1 MGLQEIS
8 EATKGMACVTH
19 VFTEAEKE
27 FILQFA
33 CKTGDKE
40 LTNKLIDE
48 LMAGEKDRE
57 FIFKRYQT
65 MVDFRPDWINR
76 IENLLVALE
85 MYRQEEEKAVKRLSD
100 ILCAYHIEVPE
111 EILRGP
117 NLDIVKER
125 IKREAGLQEV
135 NGTCQRK

>member
-8 EATKGMACVTH
+8 EATKDMVCVTH

-111 EILRGP
+111 EVLREP

>member
-8 EATKGMACVTH
+8 EATKCMACVTH

-111 EILRGP
+111 EVLRGP